1 MMKDFVKEA
10 VIAMSNEE
18 FNFELKIT
26 PKLKLTEEE
35 FAEKIK
41 LNSEIM
47 SMLRK
52 NRRGCSCL
60 TMEIEDSPIELIVQV
75 HC

>member
-1 MMKDFVKEA
+1 MKEIVREA

-18 FNFELKIT
+18 FEFELKIT

-35 FAEKIK
+35 FAEKVK

-52 NRRGCSCL
+52 NVRGLALL
-60 TMEIEDSPIELIVQV
+60 TVEIEGAPVELTVQV
-75 HC
+75 QC

>member
-1 MMKDFVKEA
+1 MKDFVKEA

-18 FNFELKIT
+18 FNFELKIM
-26 PKLKLTEEE
+26 PKLKLAEEE

-41 LNSEIM
+41 HNSEIM

-52 NRRGCSCL
+52 RFILWTCVHIL
-60 TMEIEDSPIELIVQV
+60 VQK
-75 HC
+75 H

>member
-1 MMKDFVKEA
+1 MKDFVKEA

-52 NRRGCSCL
+52 NRRGCSSL

>member
-1 MMKDFVKEA
+1 MEGFVKDA

-26 PKLKLTEEE
+26 PKLKLTEEG

-41 LNSEIM
+41 HSPEIM

-52 NRRGCSCL
+52 YVRGLSFL
-60 TMEIEDSPIELIVQV
+60 TVEIEGSPVELIVQV
-75 HC
+75 QC

>member
-35 FAEKIK
+35 FAEKS
-41 LNSEIM
+41 N
-47 SMLRK
+47 
-52 NRRGCSCL
+52 L
-60 TMEIEDSPIELIVQV
+60 TQKS
-75 HC
+75 

>member
-1 MMKDFVKEA
+1 MKDFVKEA

-18 FNFELKIT
+18 FNFELKIM
-26 PKLKLTEEE
+26 PKLKLAEEE

-41 LNSEIM
+41 HNSEIM

-52 NRRGCSCL
+52 NKRGCSCL
-60 TMEIEDSPIELIVQV
+60 TMEIEKSPIRLTIQVQF
-75 HC
+75 

>member
-1 MMKDFVKEA
+1 MKDFVREA

-52 NRRGCSCL
+52 YVRGLSFL
-60 TMEIEDSPIELIVQV
+60 TVEIEDSPVELIVQV
-75 HC
+75 QC